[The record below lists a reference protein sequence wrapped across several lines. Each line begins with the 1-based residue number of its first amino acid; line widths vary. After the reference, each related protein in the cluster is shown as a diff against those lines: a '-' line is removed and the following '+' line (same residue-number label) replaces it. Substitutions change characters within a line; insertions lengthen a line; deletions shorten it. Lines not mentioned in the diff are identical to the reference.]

1 MLLYLSSS
9 GKSGITD
16 FLEEENEQAQ
26 CNKPEV
32 VIKKLVGRF
41 TLKQFVVKDMRN
53 YQGYK
58 HFMVDIGCIDDSLDD
73 FIVALQSFQMM
84 FNARIIV
91 ILSGCDNEKAYTEK
105 LIGIGVTD
113 IVTANTAEDI
123 QSEIKECL
131 SEGGMQRYKQIEKLS
146 KQELKI
152 VPPGIN
158 ESVEIEIPRYK
169 WSAKN
174 IKIAVAGADRRSGV
188 TVTAFNFANWLIA
201 RGATACYVEMNMNR
215 HLHYLIER
223 YTYEK
228 EGEHYPVGDVDCF
241 LTNEI
246 DKDYNFII
254 YDCGAIKELTNVFKE
269 ADIRLICGSLLP
281 YEETNY
287 SRLLHLCKNLSIFK
301 IALSVP
307 LEFQSDCKATFG
319 EGLMIA
325 DASHD
330 LFNDN
335 INGHI
340 YHPIVKEYI
349 IPERKL

>member
-9 GKSGITD
+9 GKSDLAD
-16 FLEEENEQAQ
+16 FLEEESEQAQ
-26 CNKPEV
+26 SNKTEV
-32 VIKKLVGRF
+32 IIKKLVGRF
-41 TLKQFVVKDMRN
+41 TLKQFVVRDMRN
-53 YQGYK
+53 YQSCK
-58 HFMVDIGCIDDSLDD
+58 HFMVDIGCIEDSLDD

-91 ILSGCDNEKAYTEK
+91 VLSGCDNEKVYIDK
-105 LIGIGVTD
+105 LLDIGVTD
-113 IVTANTAEDI
+113 IVSASIVEDLE
-123 QSEIKECL
+123 SEIRECL
-131 SEGGMQRYKQIEKLS
+131 SEGGMQRYKQIEEVTK
-146 KQELKI
+146 KELKI
-152 VPPGIN
+152 VQSGIK
-158 ESVEIEIPRYK
+158 ESVVIEIPRYK

-174 IKIAVAGADRRSGV
+174 IKVAVAGVDRRSGV

-201 RGATACYVEMNMNR
+201 RGATACFIEMNMHR

-223 YTYEK
+223 HTYEK
-228 EGEHYPVGDVDCF
+228 IGEHYPVGDVDCF

-254 YDCGAIKELTNVFKE
+254 YDCGAIKELTNAFKE

-281 YEETNY
+281 YEEANY
-287 SRLLHLCKNLSIFK
+287 SKLLHLCKNLSTFK
-301 IALSVP
+301 MALSVP
-307 LEFQSDCKATFG
+307 LEFQSDCMATFG
-319 EGLMIA
+319 EDLMIA